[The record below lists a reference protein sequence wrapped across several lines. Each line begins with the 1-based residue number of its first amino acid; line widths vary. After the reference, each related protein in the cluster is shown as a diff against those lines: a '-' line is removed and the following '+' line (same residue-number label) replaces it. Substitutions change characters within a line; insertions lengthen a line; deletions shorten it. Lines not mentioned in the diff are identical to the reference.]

1 PKALPKCHE
10 RHSRVLLSGIHSA
23 NQARFPFMARGNDA
37 PDENFAAMGRVVDKE
52 GPAHPKK
59 AS

>member
-1 PKALPKCHE
+1 
-10 RHSRVLLSGIHSA
+10 
-23 NQARFPFMARGNDA
+23 MARGNDA